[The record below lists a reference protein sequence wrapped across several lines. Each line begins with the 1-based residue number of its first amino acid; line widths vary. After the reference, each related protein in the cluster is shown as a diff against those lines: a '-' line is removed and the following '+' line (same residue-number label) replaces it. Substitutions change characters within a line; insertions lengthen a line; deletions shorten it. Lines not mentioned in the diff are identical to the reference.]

1 MELERKEEEKLRII
15 KEVKEA
21 ENKENNNNFNIK
33 IIIYL
38 CLIFN
43 NIFKIT
49 LIKKEEEEFDQV
61 KLNVE
66 YNFNKQGIQNPYEI
80 ALNPEEFEK
89 TEEEKKEKK
98 KKKKKIKKI
107 YFFNIEDKKTETEIK
122 VKVLIKKRRKRIN
135 YKIRKFSAAI
145 SGVLENLNG
154 FLKLGETF

>member
-49 LIKKEEEEFDQV
+49 LIKKEEEEFD
-61 KLNVE
+61 
-66 YNFNKQGIQNPYEI
+66 
-80 ALNPEEFEK
+80 
-89 TEEEKKEKK
+89 
-98 KKKKKIKKI
+98 
-107 YFFNIEDKKTETEIK
+107 
-122 VKVLIKKRRKRIN
+122 
-135 YKIRKFSAAI
+135 
-145 SGVLENLNG
+145 
-154 FLKLGETF
+154 